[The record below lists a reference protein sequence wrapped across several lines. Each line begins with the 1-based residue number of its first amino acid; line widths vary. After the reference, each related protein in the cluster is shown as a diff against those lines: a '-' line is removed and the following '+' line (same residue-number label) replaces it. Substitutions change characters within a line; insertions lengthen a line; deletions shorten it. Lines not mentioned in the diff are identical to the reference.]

1 MSPRKTHSN
10 HLEMTKIDHL
20 EAKLNA
26 EIKHNQIKLWINKI
40 GSKIVSWSSIF
51 LNISTIILSLT
62 AIGLLFREINEDN
75 SKLTNSAVIMPLIVA
90 VFTLLL
96 FVISITLMIYSGKN
110 KLAFYEE
117 QSQLIQHLI
126 LKSKYDPHF
135 GFEEL
140 LASYNQMLEQID
152 VAEKNLSYKKIIK
165 KALEQRNGK
174 K

>member
-1 MSPRKTHSN
+1 MSPHKTHSN

-140 LASYNQMLEQID
+140 LASYNQMLEQIE